1 MAENGMSDISLGLA
15 SLKVAGSLL
24 LLLGL
29 ILLGFYLLKR
39 FGPRAGLRFAAGEQI
54 KLLGQVSLGPK
65 RQLVLVRFLNR
76 LLLLGVT
83 ETNIQLLAEAD
94 DEQKNQNH
102 FQSQLQKAAQPES
115 GASGPFD
122 SEPGAAKRG

>member
-1 MAENGMSDISLGLA
+1 MDDNGLSDISLGLA

-39 FGPRAGLRFAAGEQI
+39 FGPKAGLRFSGSKEI
-54 KLLGQVSLGPK
+54 KILGQVGLGPK
-65 RQLVLVRFLNR
+65 KQLVLVRFLNR

-83 ETNIQLLAEAD
+83 DTNIQLLAEAD
-94 DEQKNQNH
+94 DVPENQDH
-102 FQSQLQKAAQPES
+102 FQTQLQKAADTSPDNPLS
-115 GASGPFD
+115 ATGPSTGRRD
-122 SEPGAAKRG
+122 